1 MINQNDSTSEAFN
14 IKDFILTVFSFKYLY
29 IACILLSLGAAF
41 LINLFAPTVYEVN
54 SVIGP
59 IEDKRSSLLSSN
71 NLFTGIEAF
80 NRDRNLEN
88 DINSLNSF
96 SLVASTIK
104 KLNLEIGYFEEEKSI
119 FKKTYDIYQDAPY
132 TVNIDKSHTQPINT
146 KMYIEILDD
155 KSFRLKCTE
164 ADAAFYN
171 YVDNK
176 IVSQHNAVK
185 IDTICKFNET
195 ISNRNVKLSISLTD
209 EFFTIRPK
217 SKNLFYFEFY
227 HLDQLTYNY
236 LSRLK
241 IAPASIKS
249 SLIKVFLRGGNI
261 SMTIDFLNKF
271 LQTYLDENL
280 IKKNKIS
287 DNTIR
292 FIDAQ
297 ISQTSDSLTIS
308 ESKLKDYRSTNQ
320 VMDLSYQGQQAI
332 QQMTA
337 IDAERSSLQAQERY
351 YNYVLE
357 LFNKDQDMAGLAPPS
372 SANVN
377 DPIMNTLVLDLIS
390 LNSQRSTIL
399 SNNTEKN
406 LFLGQIENKI
416 KLSKRSIIENVTN
429 NLNTLHL
436 TQNELNYRADK
447 LSKEITKLPRTELN
461 MVGMQRKFSLTN
473 TILTY
478 LLQKRSEAQITM
490 ASNVPDYEILE
501 PARDITKTVI
511 SPKKLLNL
519 LIAFFIGL
527 MIPTVFVILKSFFS
541 EKISRVYDIEHI
553 LGRPILSVIYSN
565 LYKSEAVVY
574 DSPGSSIAESFRI
587 LRSSLFL
594 RFKSEPM
601 KVILV
606 TSSQPQDGKSFVS
619 FNLATSIASV
629 GYKTIIL
636 DCDLRRPTMH
646 LKFKEENDFGLSNY
660 MMDHTSKEDIIRSSF
675 IKNLSFI
682 PAGPVLP
689 NSSELIESGA
699 LDELMIYLKKNYEY
713 IIIDT
718 TPSGLIADA
727 SLMFKYANIN
737 LLVCRNNY
745 TRKDVFSDVV
755 NLLKSNKVEN
765 FDVVFNDLNI
775 KESRYGRYNSYY
787 TKA

>member
-1 MINQNDSTSEAFN
+1 MTNQNDSTSEAFN
-14 IKDFILTVFSFKYLY
+14 LKDFLFTVFSYKYLY
-29 IACILLSLGAAF
+29 IACLVISLGLAF
-41 LINLFAPTVYEVN
+41 VINMLSPNVYEV
-54 SVIGP
+54 SSIIGP

-71 NLFTGIEAF
+71 NLFSGMEALT
-80 NRDRNLEN
+80 RDRNLEN
-88 DINSLNSF
+88 DINTLNSF
-96 SLVASTIK
+96 SMVSSTIK
-104 KLNLEIGYFEEEKSI
+104 KLNLEVGYFEEKKGI
-119 FKKTYDIYQDAPY
+119 IKKTFEIYQESPY
-132 TVNIDKSHTQPINT
+132 TVNIDKSHTQPINA
-146 KMYIEILDD
+146 KIYIEILND
-155 KSFRLKCTE
+155 KSFRLRCS
-164 ADAAFYN
+164 ADEIAFYN

-176 IVSQHNAVK
+176 IVSEKNNVK

-195 ISNRNVKLSISLTD
+195 ISNKNLKISISPNE
-209 EFFTIRPK
+209 EFFPVKPK
-217 SKNLFYFEFY
+217 EKTLYYFEFY
-227 HLDQLTYNY
+227 HLDQLTFSY

-241 IAPASIKS
+241 IQPVSIKS
-249 SLIKVFLRGGNI
+249 SLIKVILRGGNI
-261 SMTIDFLNKF
+261 GMTIDFLNKF

-280 IKKNKIS
+280 LKKNKIS
-287 DNTIR
+287 GNTIR
-292 FIDAQ
+292 FIDDQ
-297 ISQTSDSLTIS
+297 ISQTSDSLNIS

-320 VMDLSYQGQQAI
+320 VMDLSYQGQQAL
-332 QQMTA
+332 QQMTS
-337 IDAERSSLQAQERY
+337 IDAERSALQAQERY

-399 SNNTEKN
+399 SNNSEKN

-429 NLNTLHL
+429 NLNTLRL
-436 TQNELNYRADK
+436 TQNELNYRTEK
-447 LSKEITKLPRTELN
+447 LSREITRLPRTELN

-473 TILTY
+473 TMLTY

-490 ASNVPDYEILE
+490 ASNIPDYEILE
-501 PARDITKTVI
+501 PARDITKTLI
-511 SPKKLLNL
+511 SPKRVFNF
-519 LIAFFIGL
+519 LIAFLLGL
-527 MIPTVFVILKSFFS
+527 MVPTVFVILKSFFS
-541 EKISRVYDIEHI
+541 EKISRVYDVEHL
-553 LGRPILSVIYSN
+553 LGKPILSVIYRN
-565 LYKSEAVVY
+565 QYKTEAVVFE
-574 DSPGSSIAESFRI
+574 SPGSSIAESFRI

-601 KVILV
+601 KVILI
-606 TSSQPQDGKSFVS
+606 TSSQPQDGKSFVT
-619 FNLATSIASV
+619 FNLAASIASV
-629 GYKTIIL
+629 GYKTIVL

-646 LKFKEENDFGLSNY
+646 IKFKEENTFGLSNY
-660 MMDHTSKEDIIRSSF
+660 MVDHTSKEDIIRDSF

-689 NSSELIESGA
+689 NASELIESGA
-699 LDELMIYLKKNYEY
+699 LDELMVYLKKKYEY

-745 TRKDVFSDVV
+745 TRKDVFNDVL
-755 NLLKSNKVEN
+755 NQLRSNKIEN

-775 KESRYGRYNSYY
+775 KSSRYGRYNSYY
-787 TKA
+787 TKS

>member
-1 MINQNDSTSEAFN
+1 MINPNDSTSEAFN
-14 IKDFILTVFSFKYLY
+14 LKEFLVTVFSYKYLY
-29 IACILLSLGAAF
+29 IASIIVCLGLAFIVNLLS
-41 LINLFAPTVYEVN
+41 PTIFEVN

-71 NLFTGIEAF
+71 NLFSGMEAYA
-80 NRDRNLEN
+80 RDRNLEN

-96 SLVASTIK
+96 SLVASTLK
-104 KLNLEIGYFEEEKSI
+104 KLNLEIGYFVEKKGI
-119 FKKTYDIYQDAPY
+119 IKKTYQTYQSSPY
-132 TVNIDKSHTQPINT
+132 IVNIDKSHTQPIN
-146 KMYIEILDD
+146 IRIFIDILDN
-155 KSFRLKCTE
+155 KTFRLKCSAE
-164 ADAAFYN
+164 NVSFYN
-171 YVDNK
+171 YVDNR
-176 IVSQHNAVK
+176 IVSENNVVK

-195 ISNRNVKLSISLTD
+195 ISNKNLKVSISPNTD
-209 EFFTIRPK
+209 FMPEK
-217 SKNLFYFEFY
+217 SQDKAQYYFEFY
-227 HLDQLTYNY
+227 HLDQLTYDY

-241 IAPASIKS
+241 ILPASIKS
-249 SLIKVFLRGGNI
+249 SLIKVYLRGGNI
-261 SMTIDFLNKF
+261 GMTIDFLNAF
-271 LQTYLDENL
+271 LKTYLDENL
-280 IKKNKIS
+280 LKKNKIS
-287 DNTIR
+287 NNTIR
-292 FIDAQ
+292 FIDDQ

-320 VMDLSYQGQQAI
+320 VMDLSYQGQQAM
-332 QQMTA
+332 QQMAA
-337 IDAERSSLQAQERY
+337 IDAERSALQAQERY

-377 DPIMNTLVLDLIS
+377 DPIMNTLVLELIN

-399 SNNTEKN
+399 SNNSEKN

-490 ASNVPDYEILE
+490 ASNIPDYEILE
-501 PARDITKTVI
+501 PARDITKTLI
-511 SPKKLLNL
+511 SPKKVFNL
-519 LIAFFIGL
+519 TIAFILGL
-527 MIPTVFVILKSFFS
+527 MLPTIFVILKSFFS
-541 EKISRVYDIEHI
+541 EKITRVYDVERL
-553 LGRPILSVIYSN
+553 LGRSILSVIYSN
-565 LYKSEAVVY
+565 SYKSEAVVY
-574 DSPGSSIAESFRI
+574 ESPGSSIAESFRM

-594 RFKSEPM
+594 RFKSEPK
-601 KVILV
+601 KVLLV

-619 FNLATSIASV
+619 FNLAASIASV
-629 GYKTIIL
+629 GYKTVIL
-636 DCDLRRPTMH
+636 DCDLRRPTLH
-646 LKFKEENDFGLSNY
+646 VKFKEENSFGLSNY
-660 MMDHTSKEDIIRSSF
+660 MMDHVAEEQIIRNSF

-682 PAGPVLP
+682 PAGPVLA

-699 LDELMIYLKKNYEY
+699 LDNLILYLKKNYEY

-718 TPSGLIADA
+718 TPSGIIADA
-727 SLMFKYANIN
+727 SLMIKYANIN

-745 TRKDVFSDVV
+745 TRKDVLNDVI
-755 NLLKSNKVEN
+755 NLFKTNKVEN
-765 FDVVFNDLNI
+765 FDVVFNDLDI
-775 KESRYGRYNSYY
+775 KESRYGRYNGYY
-787 TKA
+787 NKA